1 MKKSKKI
8 RQLVCV
14 CGVLAI
20 QSMIT
25 GCQVTSHMFSGE
37 DGDSMNSE
45 VYTEKVTNDTE
56 NTSEEITSSYA
67 DTTSVESTE
76 VTIAESTEEISAEQA
91 TEKATE
97 KTAEKATENA
107 VEKTTDDSI
116 ETGVSDNSSPWFDD
130 SQSQR
135 VQCVRGNIFYVPAG
149 FEQIDQ
155 RPTSGYMYKYYN
167 DKLDMT
173 ITVWDTTLYYL
184 PYDNGDDF
192 LDSNI
197 PMYEGYEN
205 YSVTY
210 SDRGENYVVVSG
222 YDAWGKVYY
231 DMFTM
236 QGENKDLVF
245 EVKFEYGTERKDECD
260 KLVAKF
266 LDSIVYAD

>member
-1 MKKSKKI
+1 M
-8 RQLVCV
+8 
-14 CGVLAI
+14 
-20 QSMIT
+20 
-25 GCQVTSHMFSGE
+25 TSHMFSGE

-76 VTIAESTEEISAEQA
+76 VTIAESTEEISTEQA

-231 DMFTM
+231 DMFTI

>member
-1 MKKSKKI
+1 
-8 RQLVCV
+8 
-14 CGVLAI
+14 
-20 QSMIT
+20 
-25 GCQVTSHMFSGE
+25 MFSGE

-76 VTIAESTEEISAEQA
+76 VTIAESTEEISTEQA

-231 DMFTM
+231 DMFTI